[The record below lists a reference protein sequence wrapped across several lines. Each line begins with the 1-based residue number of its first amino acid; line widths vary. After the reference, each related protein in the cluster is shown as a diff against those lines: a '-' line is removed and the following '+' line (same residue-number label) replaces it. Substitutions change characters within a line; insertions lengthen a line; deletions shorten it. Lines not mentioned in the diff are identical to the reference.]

1 MALKSFGAS
10 RNFAVVDPQKHL
22 KDFYEARQIFK
33 KHFPVDKEGFQCQ
46 LCKSPVKKQCSGC
59 KIGIFYCSTTC
70 LQADWKDHKKNCGRR
85 YEFLEVPHKGTG
97 NLATRNIS
105 EGEIICVERPVLLID
120 NSKHGNDINTHEVK
134 KVFEK
139 MFKKLT
145 NTQQEAIMN
154 LSNSFIDHKKSE
166 TDMEFVKFLEIT
178 KTNSI
183 SLQES
188 GEFPT
193 GRIPHDSLRKYYL
206 VAKVGLFLDFS
217 RFNHSCMPNSDYF
230 YADPYI
236 RLYATRN
243 IMKGEEITF
252 SYYGDSLGRTGISH
266 DSPQTIQQ
274 LKDDLNSLM
283 CALPFTCYCE
293 FCQMEDKKKLKDNI
307 FIKFLIGKFH
317 IYFIE

>member
-1 MALKSFGAS
+1 
-10 RNFAVVDPQKHL
+10 
-22 KDFYEARQIFK
+22 
-33 KHFPVDKEGFQCQ
+33 
-46 LCKSPVKKQCSGC
+46 
-59 KIGIFYCSTTC
+59 
-70 LQADWKDHKKNCGRR
+70 
-85 YEFLEVPHKGTG
+85 
-97 NLATRNIS
+97 
-105 EGEIICVERPVLLID
+105 
-120 NSKHGNDINTHEVK
+120 
-134 KVFEK
+134 